1 MKKLKEKTKSMTYKT
16 VSQLSIRQG
25 QHKNESPYQHLFPLY
40 ILVRRNGRR
49 YQYLKLNP
57 ELCLE
62 DEEMKENVAMKWL
75 EFSEQ
80 VLKEFLPEILEKNK
94 YAETAFMGLCP
105 FEVILN

>member
-1 MKKLKEKTKSMTYKT
+1 
-16 VSQLSIRQG
+16 
-25 QHKNESPYQHLFPLY
+25 
-40 ILVRRNGRR
+40 
-49 YQYLKLNP
+49 
-57 ELCLE
+57 
-62 DEEMKENVAMKWL
+62 MKENVAMKWL